1 MSCASSGHITKLK
14 QSIMP
19 FDIYGY
25 IQDEIKKQSPC
36 SHCMHRPVTSW
47 GNVCS
52 TCIHQPVMHRDHS
65 VYYNL
70 YAVMSQAI
78 ACTYCM
84 GSKVS
89 SLSRIYLSPATLLY
103 FHDLLDIQI
112 YLIFQIYMI
121 FWMYLFFWIFM

>member
-1 MSCASSGHITKLK
+1 MSCTSSGQIKKLK
-14 QSIMP
+14 QSIFAFRYLWVYP
-19 FDIYGY
+19 RRN
-25 IQDEIKKQSPC
+25 KKQSPC
-36 SHCMHRPVTSW
+36 SNCMHRPVTSW
-47 GNVCS
+47 GNACS

-70 YAVMSQAI
+70 YAVTSQAN

-89 SLSRIYLSPATLLY
+89 SLSRIYLSPTTLLY

-112 YLIFQIYMI
+112 YLIFQLYTFFLI
-121 FWMYLFFWIFM
+121 YLFFWIFM